1 LRKESIRQALK
12 RVIRVKLPNDS
23 SAQAIIDYAYNL
35 RSQLIHRGI
44 PDDLDID
51 FSIETRKV
59 SSILKQLYAKE
70 LGFTINDE

>member
-1 LRKESIRQALK
+1 MRKESIRQALK